1 MTYKKMVGLLAVSSF
16 ALAACES
23 DDVSDVKENAE
34 ETIEE
39 TGDSASDVIDGID
52 SDLDYTSSVGLEIIG
67 GNWSPDGYT
76 FTPTDGEATVNGKAT
91 PQDDVEKVYAFV
103 IEDGIVFE
111 KPELTENEFTFTV
124 SETDAEQNF
133 EIGVSDED
141 LWEVGDE
148 ADSKELVR
156 HEDVII
162 ESSQA
167 E

>member
-1 MTYKKMVGLLAVSSF
+1 M
-16 ALAACES
+16 
-23 DDVSDVKENAE
+23 
-34 ETIEE
+34 
-39 TGDSASDVIDGID
+39 
-52 SDLDYTSSVGLEIIG
+52 
-67 GNWSPDGYT
+67 
-76 FTPTDGEATVNGKAT
+76 NGKAT

-141 LWEVGDE
+141 LWEIGDE
-148 ADSKELVR
+148 ADSEELVR